1 MQWIWNKFEEFVKF
15 YLPVTL
21 KMLELLSGELLITTP
36 LYSHHFG
43 ILVNWALLN
52 HSHSNNC
59 IGYNNI
65 EFKII
70 VQFSCFH
77 SFLFAYHTFIYIHQF
92 ICANYKLCSKKKKIQ
107 NFINWGQYLWI
118 KCGYMSFPC
127 HKWSIKKSY
136 GMTMIIC
143 KIWDIGIES

>member
-15 YLPVTL
+15 YLTVTL

-65 EFKII
+65 KFKII
-70 VQFSCFH
+70 VQLSCFH
-77 SFLFAYHTFIYIHQF
+77 SFLYAYHTFIYIHQLYVQ
-92 ICANYKLCSKKKKIQ
+92 IISSAQKKKIE

-118 KCGYMSFPC
+118 SCGYMFFSC

>member
-92 ICANYKLCSKKKKIQ
+92 ICANYKLCSKKERFKI
-107 NFINWGQYLWI
+107 LWI
-118 KCGYMSFPC
+118 EVN
-127 HKWSIKKSY
+127 
-136 GMTMIIC
+136 IC
-143 KIWDIGIES
+143 ELHVVICPFLVINEV

>member
-1 MQWIWNKFEEFVKF
+1 MWNFT
-15 YLPVTL
+15 LITL

-65 EFKII
+65 KFKII
-70 VQFSCFH
+70 VQLSCFH
-77 SFLFAYHTFIYIHQF
+77 SFLYAYHTFIYIHQLYVQ
-92 ICANYKLCSKKKKIQ
+92 IISSAQKKRIE

-118 KCGYMSFPC
+118 SCGYMFFSC
-127 HKWSIKKSY
+127 HKWIIKKSC
-136 GMTMIIC
+136 GMTKIIVRY
-143 KIWDIGIES
+143 GILELKANFPLLYY